1 MKKGY
6 YRTVIRVKEDAEPID
21 NITKFA
27 WCNDDYET
35 VNEFVEYT
43 NEELKEMAIRESLSS
58 DNIIGEQDDAICALY
73 EENLSL
79 KKIIADIDDAI
90 CCLHEQMLEVS
101 NGKQSNT

>member
-1 MKKGY
+1 MEKGY
-6 YRTVIRVKEDAEPID
+6 YKTTIRVKKDAIPID

-27 WCNDDYET
+27 WNDDDYET
-35 VNEFVEYT
+35 ANEFVEYT
-43 NEELKEMAIRESLSS
+43 NEELKEIAIRESLSS

-90 CCLHEQMLEVS
+90 CYLYEQINTRS
-101 NGKQSNT
+101 NN